1 MAERRLIY
9 EDPRVGQPYVMRSYL
24 APERDSG
31 DQEEA
36 AALTVLAEVL
46 GGGTT
51 SLLSEKLQF
60 DDRKAV
66 YTSAYYSGKSL
77 DDTTFDLILAP
88 APGVTLEQLEAEL
101 DEVIANFL
109 EEGIAPGR
117 LDRIKSLL
125 NADQI
130 YARDDVYQ
138 VANRYGRALTQ
149 GLTVEDVQAWPGLLQ
164 DVTEEDVLNAA
175 RKVFNRDKAVT
186 GYMKASEVTQ

>member
-31 DQEEA
+31 DQDEA
-36 AALTVLAEVL
+36 AALTVLAEIL
-46 GGGTT
+46 GGGIT

-60 DDRKAV
+60 DESKAV

-77 DDTTFDLILAP
+77 DDTTFDLIVAP
-88 APGVTLEQLEAEL
+88 AAGVTLQEIEDAM
-101 DEVIANFL
+101 DEVIATFL
-109 EEGIAPGR
+109 EEGINEEQ
-117 LDRIKSLL
+117 LERIKMQLR
-125 NADQI
+125 ADEI
-130 YARDDVYQ
+130 YGRDDVNQ

-149 GLTVEDVQAWPGLLQ
+149 GLTVEDVQAWPGVLQ
-164 DVTEEDVLNAA
+164 AVTADDVLAAA

-186 GYMKASEVTQ
+186 GWMKAPEVTQ